1 MVAYGRQL
9 QRSLNSA
16 CEDGTPMA
24 RYGVR
29 FENDPTLTPQD
40 YQELGMQAEALGYE
54 TVWVPEGGG
63 RDSLTALAGIA
74 MRTERVRLGT
84 GILPIYARTATN
96 TAMGAAG
103 MAAVSGDRFIL
114 GLGVGH
120 RPTVEGRDGVP
131 FSRPIARLRQTIRVV
146 RRLLAGETVSSRG
159 YHFNIADASLGA
171 AAPRERVPIYIAALG
186 PQMLE
191 LAGEMADGV
200 LMNWTAESFLPQAI
214 EHISRGANMAG
225 RDISEIDIAG
235 YVRVAAGGDEEAVR
249 ESLRSQVAR
258 YASNAYYRN
267 FFVETGFGA
276 EITEAADALQA
287 GDLARASEAI
297 TREMQD
303 QVAVVGSPEHCRA
316 ALERRR
322 AAGLQLP
329 VVAPFAIGDN
339 KESHR
344 TTIEALA
351 PAV

>member
-1 MVAYGRQL
+1 M
-9 QRSLNSA
+9 
-16 CEDGTPMA
+16 P

-29 FENDPTLTPQD
+29 FENDPTLTPQN
-40 YQELGMQAEALGYE
+40 YQELGVLAESLGYE

-63 RDSLTALAGIA
+63 RDSLTALATVA
-74 MRTERVRLGT
+74 MKTDRVSLGT
-84 GILPIYARTATN
+84 GILPVFARTATN

-120 RPTVEGRDGVP
+120 RPSVEGRDGVL

-146 RRLLAGETVSSRG
+146 RRLLGGETVKSKG
-159 YHFNIADASLGA
+159 YHFDIDGASLGA

-200 LMNWTAESFLPQAI
+200 LMNWTAESFIPQAI
-214 EHISRGANMAG
+214 EHIERGARMAG
-225 RDISEIDIAG
+225 RDMSEIDIAG
-235 YVRVAAGGDEEAVR
+235 YVRVAPDGDEGAVR
-249 ESLRSQVAR
+249 ASLQEQVAR
-258 YASNAYYRN
+258 YASNVFYRN
-267 FFVETGFGA
+267 FFVETGFGEEMA
-276 EITEAADALQA
+276 EAAHALAA

-303 QVAVVGSPEHCRA
+303 QVAVVGSADACRA

-322 AAGLQLP
+322 AAGLQQP

-339 KESHR
+339 MDSHR
-344 TTIEALA
+344 HTIRALA
-351 PAV
+351 PGG

>member
-1 MVAYGRQL
+1 
-9 QRSLNSA
+9 
-16 CEDGTPMA
+16 MA

-40 YQELGMQAEALGYE
+40 YQELGALAESLGYE

-74 MRTERVRLGT
+74 LKTERVTLGT

-103 MAAVSGDRFIL
+103 MAAVSEGRFIL

-146 RRLLAGETVSSRG
+146 RRLLAGETVSSKG
-159 YHFNIADASLGA
+159 YHFNIDDASLGA
-171 AAPRERVPIYIAALG
+171 AAPRQRVPIYIAALG

-200 LMNWTAESFLPQAI
+200 LMNWTAESFMPQAI
-214 EHISRGANMAG
+214 EHISRGAHVAG
-225 RDISEIDIAG
+225 RDVSEIDIAG
-235 YVRVAAGGDEEAVR
+235 YVRVAPGGDEEAVR
-249 ESLRSQVAR
+249 ASLRTQVAR
-258 YASNAYYRN
+258 YATNAYYRN
-267 FFVETGFGA
+267 FFVETGFGEEMA
-276 EITEAADALQA
+276 EAADALHA

-297 TREMQD
+297 TLEMQD

-329 VVAPFAIGDN
+329 VIAPFATGDN

-344 TTIEALA
+344 QTITALA
-351 PAV
+351 PGG

>member
-1 MVAYGRQL
+1 
-9 QRSLNSA
+9 
-16 CEDGTPMA
+16 MA

-63 RDSLTALAGIA
+63 RDSLTALSSIA
-74 MRTERVRLGT
+74 MKTERVMLGT

-146 RRLLAGETVSSRG
+146 RRLLAGETVSSKG

-214 EHISRGANMAG
+214 EHINRGALMAG

-235 YVRVAAGGDEEAVR
+235 YVRVATGGDEEAVR
-249 ESLRSQVAR
+249 DSLRSQVAR

-267 FFVETGFGA
+267 FFVETGFGEEMA
-276 EITEAADALQA
+276 EAADALHA
-287 GDLARASEAI
+287 GDMARASEAI
-297 TREMQD
+297 TLEMQD

-344 TTIEALA
+344 ATIEALA
-351 PAV
+351 PGA

>member
-1 MVAYGRQL
+1 
-9 QRSLNSA
+9 
-16 CEDGTPMA
+16 MA

-29 FENDPTLTPQD
+29 FENDPSLTPQD
-40 YQELGMQAEALGYE
+40 YQQLGMQAEELGYE
-54 TVWVPEGGG
+54 SVWVPEGGG

-74 MRTERVRLGT
+74 MKTDRVLLGT

-103 MAAVSGDRFIL
+103 MAAVSADRFIL

-146 RRLLAGETVSSRG
+146 RRLLAGETVSSKG
-159 YHFNIADASLGA
+159 HHFDISDASLGA
-171 AAPRERVPIYIAALG
+171 AAPGKRVPIYIAALG

-191 LAGEMADGV
+191 LAGAMADGV
-200 LMNWTAESFLPQAI
+200 LMNWTAENFMPQAI
-214 EHISRGANMAG
+214 EHISRGSRIAG

-235 YVRVAAGGDEEAVR
+235 YVRVATGGDEEVVR
-249 ESLRSQVAR
+249 ASLRSQVAR
-258 YASNAYYRN
+258 YATNAFYRN
-267 FFVETGFGA
+267 FFVETGFGYEMA
-276 EITEAADALQA
+276 EAADALQA

-297 TREMQD
+297 TLEMQD

-344 TTIEALA
+344 ATIAALA
-351 PAV
+351 PEG

>member
-1 MVAYGRQL
+1 
-9 QRSLNSA
+9 
-16 CEDGTPMA
+16 MA

-40 YQELGMQAEALGYE
+40 YQDLGMQAEALGYE

-63 RDSLTALAGIA
+63 RDSLTALSSIA
-74 MRTERVRLGT
+74 MKTERVRLGT

-171 AAPRERVPIYIAALG
+171 AAPREQVPIYVAALG

-200 LMNWTAESFLPQAI
+200 LMNWTAESFMPQAI
-214 EHISRGANMAG
+214 EHISRGAHMAG

-235 YVRVAAGGDEEAVR
+235 YVRVAAGGDEDAVR

-267 FFVETGFGA
+267 FFVETGFGEEMA
-276 EITEAADALQA
+276 EAADALQA

-316 ALERRR
+316 ALDRRR
-322 AAGLQLP
+322 AAGLQSP

-344 TTIEALA
+344 ATIEALA
-351 PAV
+351 PGG

>member
-1 MVAYGRQL
+1 
-9 QRSLNSA
+9 
-16 CEDGTPMA
+16 MA

-40 YQELGMQAEALGYE
+40 YQELGVLAESLGYE

-63 RDSLTALAGIA
+63 RDSLTALSSIA
-74 MRTERVRLGT
+74 MKTERVQLGT

-146 RRLLAGETVSSRG
+146 RRLLAGETVSSKG

-171 AAPRERVPIYIAALG
+171 ATPEGTRVPIYIAALG

-200 LMNWTAESFLPQAI
+200 LMNWTAESFMPKAI
-214 EHISRGANMAG
+214 EHIERGAHMAG

-235 YVRVAAGGDEEAVR
+235 YVRVAPGGDEDAVR

-267 FFVETGFGA
+267 FFVETGFGEEMA
-276 EITEAADALQA
+276 EAADALHA

-322 AAGLQLP
+322 DAGLQLP
-329 VVAPFAIGDN
+329 VVAPFAIGNN

-351 PAV
+351 PEA

>member
-1 MVAYGRQL
+1 
-9 QRSLNSA
+9 
-16 CEDGTPMA
+16 MA

-29 FENDPTLTPQD
+29 FENDPSLTPQD
-40 YQELGMQAEALGYE
+40 LQELGKLAEDLGYE

-63 RDSLTALAGIA
+63 RDSLTALTAIA
-74 MRTERVRLGT
+74 LRTERVRLGT

-114 GLGVGH
+114 GLGH

-131 FSRPIARLRQTIRVV
+131 FRQPMARLRETISIV
-146 RRLLAGETVSSRG
+146 RGLLSGENVAHEGR
-159 YHFNIADASLGA
+159 HFNIASASLGG

-200 LMNWTAESFLPQAI
+200 LMNWTAESFIREAVQ
-214 EHISRGANMAG
+214 HVKRGAEKAG
-225 RDISEIDIAG
+225 RDPSEIDIAG
-235 YVRVAAGGDEEAVR
+235 YVRVAAGGNEDAVR
-249 ESLRSQVAR
+249 ASLRGQVAR
-258 YASNAYYRN
+258 YASNTFYRN
-267 FFVETGFGA
+267 FFVETGFGDEMA
-276 EITEAADALQA
+276 EAANALAA
-287 GDLARASEAI
+287 GDVARASSAI
-297 TREMQD
+297 TQEMQD
-303 QVAVVGSPEHCRA
+303 QLAVVGSPEECRA

-344 TTIEALA
+344 QTISALA
-351 PAV
+351 PGS